1 MTWRED
7 KTLIV
12 LGFFAIFYTAVLL
25 LVLWWKPNDGTVWT
39 FFSALPNGFIGALM
53 MHLKGDKAAPAGS
66 VTDIDTRQRVVIP
79 PIPPQETQEP
89 KA

>member
-7 KTLIV
+7 KTLMV
-12 LGFFAIFYTAVLL
+12 LGFFAVFYTAVLL

-53 MHLKGDKAAPAGS
+53 MHLKGDKVPPAGS
-66 VTDIDTRQRVVIP
+66 TTVTTVDQVTK
-79 PIPPQETQEP
+79 IPPQEPT
-89 KA
+89 A